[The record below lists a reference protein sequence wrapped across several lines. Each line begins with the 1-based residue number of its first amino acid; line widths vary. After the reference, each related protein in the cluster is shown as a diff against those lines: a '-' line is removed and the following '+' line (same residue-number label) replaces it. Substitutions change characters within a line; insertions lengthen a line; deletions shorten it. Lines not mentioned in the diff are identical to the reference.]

1 MKKKRAEKVKTQSSS
16 KKRKEKKAKGR
27 GSHTVK
33 HFALS
38 AQPIALGHQ
47 IINLLSSL
55 QHALNRLVQHNL
67 GLVQLLLDLHDAVG
81 LLRVLVLGEVV
92 RQLGEG
98 QDDVALS
105 P

>member
-1 MKKKRAEKVKTQSSS
+1 MDGGKIERNKRAQ
-16 KKRKEKKAKGR
+16 GI

-47 IINLLSSL
+47 IVNLLSSL

-81 LLRVLVLGEVV
+81 LLGVLVLGEVV

-98 QDDVALS
+98 QGDVALG

>member
-1 MKKKRAEKVKTQSSS
+1 M
-16 KKRKEKKAKGR
+16 GR
-27 GSHTVK
+27 HTVE

-38 AQPIALGHQ
+38 AQTIALRHQ

-55 QHALNRLVQHNL
+55 QHALDGLVQHNL

-81 LLRVLVLGEVV
+81 LLGVLVLGEVV

-98 QDDVALS
+98 QGDVAIS